1 MREIV
6 IKKAKLHET
15 QPRDDLRDKSPD
27 ELIGMMWQLA
37 LNAWSFKETVD
48 VEPRLQRHVVVLKRG
63 RTWDST
69 GSGSDLVSDQAVCA
83 T

>member
-1 MREIV
+1 MRDIV

-15 QPRDDLRDKSPD
+15 QLRDDLQDKSPA

-37 LNAWSFKETVD
+37 LNAWSFKEIVD

-63 RTWDST
+63 RS
-69 GSGSDLVSDQAVCA
+69 
-83 T
+83 

>member
-15 QPRDDLRDKSPD
+15 ELRDDLQDKSPD

-37 LNAWSFKETVD
+37 LNAWSFKENVD

-63 RTWDST
+63 R
-69 GSGSDLVSDQAVCA
+69 G
-83 T
+83 

>member
-15 QPRDDLRDKSPD
+15 QLRDDLQDKSPD

-37 LNAWSFKETVD
+37 LNAWSFKENVD
-48 VEPRLQRHVVVLKRG
+48 VEPRLQRHVVVLKRDRG
-63 RTWDST
+63 
-69 GSGSDLVSDQAVCA
+69 
-83 T
+83 